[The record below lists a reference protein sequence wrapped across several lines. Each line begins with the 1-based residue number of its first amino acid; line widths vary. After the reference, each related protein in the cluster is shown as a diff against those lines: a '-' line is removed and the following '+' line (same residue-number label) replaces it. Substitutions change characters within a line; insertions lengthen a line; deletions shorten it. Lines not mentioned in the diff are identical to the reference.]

1 MRVWLINTSEPLP
14 IDGEN
19 VRLRRVGILADHL
32 AKQGNDVVWWTSTFD
47 HWHKVQ
53 RFSQDTSLTLDNGC
67 QMQVLH
73 AEGYRKNISL
83 GRLLNHRLVARKFM
97 RLAEEEP
104 TPNAILCSYPTLD
117 TSVAAVKYGKRAN
130 VPVVLDIRDLWPD
143 IFVEL
148 APPHARGLTRLL
160 LMPLFSQARRA
171 CSGAFA
177 ITGNSPAFVD
187 FGLAYSGRERTD
199 FDRDFPFGYKVCVPD
214 SETRSQA
221 AAFWDKLG
229 VREGTGTPIICF
241 FGSVGHQF
249 DFATIIETAR
259 RIQPRCKTQFILC
272 GKGDLLEKYR
282 KETQDLPNVIFPGW
296 IDASQ
301 IWVLMEM
308 SQFALAPYNDGQNY
322 EGNLTNKP
330 IEYLAG
336 GLPILTSLK
345 QGALRNLLEEHAC
358 GVSYEGQPEKLVELI
373 CQLSDHRE
381 RHEKMVQ
388 NARKLFESRF
398 VASKVYGEMVDYL
411 ERIAKE
417 GHRIMPNNNRNRPCI
432 I

>member
-1 MRVWLINTSEPLP
+1 MRVWLINTDEPLP

-19 VRLRRVGILADHL
+19 VRLRRVGILADYL
-32 AKQGNDVVWWTSTFD
+32 AKQGHDVAWWTSTLD

-53 RFSQDTSLTLDNGC
+53 RFSRDTALTLDNGC
-67 QMQVLH
+67 RVHVLH
-73 AEGYRKNISL
+73 AVGYRKNISL
-83 GRLLNHRLVARKFM
+83 SRLLNHRLVARKFT
-97 RLAEEEP
+97 RLAEKDLP
-104 TPNAILCSYPTLD
+104 PDAILCSYPTLD
-117 TSVAAVKYGKRAN
+117 TSVAAVEYGRRAN

-143 IFVEL
+143 IFLEL
-148 APPHARGLTRLL
+148 APARTRGLARLVL
-160 LMPLFSQARRA
+160 SPMFSQARRA

-199 FDRDFPFGYKVCVPD
+199 FDRDFPFGYNVCVFD

-221 AAFWDKLG
+221 VAFWEKLG
-229 VREGTGTPIICF
+229 VREGTGAPIVCF
-241 FGSVGHQF
+241 FGSIGHQF
-249 DFATIIETAR
+249 DFATVIEAAR
-259 RIQPRCKTQFILC
+259 RIQPLRETQFILC

-282 KETQDLPNVIFPGW
+282 KEARDLPNVIFPGW

-308 SQFALAPYNDGQNY
+308 SQFALAPYKDGQNY

-336 GLPILTSLK
+336 GLPILTSSK
-345 QGALRNLLEEHAC
+345 QGALRNLLEEHGC
-358 GVSYEGQPEKLVELI
+358 GVSYEGQSEKLVELV

-381 RHEKMVQ
+381 RHNKMVQ

-398 VASKVYGEMVDYL
+398 VASRVYGEMIDYL
-411 ERIAKE
+411 ERIAVE
-417 GHRIMPNNNRNRPCI
+417 GRRVLPETDRKRLPRP
-432 I
+432 